1 MKLVLSEPCNYSTH
15 KVLTVSFSDDEF
27 VIGPC
32 RSQRPMTMTE
42 NEKGQEGPGT
52 IIISSREEEPE
63 PKTYLGNARV
73 STLFQEGQVTDA
85 GCH

>member
-1 MKLVLSEPCNYSTH
+1 
-15 KVLTVSFSDDEF
+15 
-27 VIGPC
+27 
-32 RSQRPMTMTE
+32 MTMTE

-52 IIISSREEEPE
+52 ISISSREEEPE
-63 PKTYLGNARV
+63 PRTYLGNARV